1 MKDYILQE
9 KNHDFWFDLYYA
21 GDFEFLVKMRDV
33 LSKKNSS
40 KYYRI
45 IEVIL

>member
-1 MKDYILQE
+1 MKEYILQE
-9 KNHDFWFDLYYA
+9 KNHDFWFDLYFA
-21 GDFEFLVKMRDV
+21 DFEFLEKMLDV
-33 LSKKNSS
+33 LKTKNSS